1 MWLLC
6 SLAALAL
13 VVAPA
18 LAKEKEAPKVGE
30 SVGGEKPKMEK
41 TKSPFGQYAPMIAE
55 LKLTD
60 EQKQRMQEVMK
71 VCAEELAAWQKDPEK
86 GGKMQELQKAMG
98 ELNKAE
104 NKEKIKALGAEM
116 KTLWQEMG
124 KIQEKHEAAVVAV
137 LTPEQ
142 QAEWK
147 GLKVYLGIVGKFGKI
162 ELSEDQKTKIKALC
176 ADAAKEMEKQAADMK
191 EKEGGK
197 GEKGEKSWKGMGEVW
212 QKLQADVAEL
222 LTPEQ
227 KAKLEEMRKEGGKEG
242 SKKPGAPVEGK
253 SVEKVEIKESK

>member
-1 MWLLC
+1 MKHYMWLLC

-71 VCAEELAAWQKDPEK
+71 VCAEELAAW
-86 GGKMQELQKAMG
+86 
-98 ELNKAE
+98 
-104 NKEKIKALGAEM
+104 
-116 KTLWQEMG
+116 WQEMG
-124 KIQEKHEAAVVAV
+124 KMQEKHEAAVVAV

-191 EKEGGK
+191 GKEGGK
-197 GEKGEKSWKGMGEVW
+197 GEKGEKSSKGLGEVW

>member
-1 MWLLC
+1 MKHYMWLLC

-71 VCAEELAAWQKDPEK
+71 VCAEELAAW
-86 GGKMQELQKAMG
+86 
-98 ELNKAE
+98 
-104 NKEKIKALGAEM
+104 
-116 KTLWQEMG
+116 WQEMG
-124 KIQEKHEAAVVAV
+124 KMQEKHEAAVVAV

-227 KAKLEEMRKEGGKEG
+227 KAKLEEMKKEGGKEG